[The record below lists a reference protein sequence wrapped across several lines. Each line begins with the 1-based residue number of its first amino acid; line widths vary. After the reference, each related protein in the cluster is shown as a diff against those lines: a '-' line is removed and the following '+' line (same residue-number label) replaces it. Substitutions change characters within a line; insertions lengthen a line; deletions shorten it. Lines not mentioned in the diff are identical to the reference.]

1 MFSSVLKCSID
12 VLLICSID
20 VLKMLSDVPGC
31 YQMFQVVLRLLSI
44 LKMFSRYSHD
54 SIKILEGV
62 LCVWSGGTGG
72 SYESFGVCLGWRACW
87 VQWVWW
93 P

>member
-1 MFSSVLKCSID
+1 MCFKMFSSVLKCSID

-44 LKMFSRYSHD
+44 MNKKMPAEFPAVLNLD
-54 SIKILEGV
+54 SEEMLSTPGRSCSEI
-62 LCVWSGGTGG
+62 
-72 SYESFGVCLGWRACW
+72 
-87 VQWVWW
+87 
-93 P
+93 